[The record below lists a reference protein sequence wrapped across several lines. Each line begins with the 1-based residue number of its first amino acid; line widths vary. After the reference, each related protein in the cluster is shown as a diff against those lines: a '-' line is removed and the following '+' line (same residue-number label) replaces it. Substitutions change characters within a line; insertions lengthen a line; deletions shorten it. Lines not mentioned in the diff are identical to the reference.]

1 MPSAPNSDLASPS
14 QGRRAS
20 KAAKHTVLCGI
31 VDNPPAPLAKR
42 KGKTMEKQE
51 FINYLTETLIPD
63 LMESGHVATAQDFMR
78 AVWFLENPDAK
89 EVHDNDLP
97 PTL

>member
-1 MPSAPNSDLASPS
+1 MGWNGL
-14 QGRRAS
+14 
-20 KAAKHTVLCGI
+20 
-31 VDNPPAPLAKR
+31 PPAQNEISHRDELGGSKE
-42 KGKTMEKQE
+42 KEKTMEKQE

-63 LMESGHVATAQDFMR
+63 LMNSGHVTTAQDFMR
-78 AVWFLENPDAK
+78 AVWFLENPDAE